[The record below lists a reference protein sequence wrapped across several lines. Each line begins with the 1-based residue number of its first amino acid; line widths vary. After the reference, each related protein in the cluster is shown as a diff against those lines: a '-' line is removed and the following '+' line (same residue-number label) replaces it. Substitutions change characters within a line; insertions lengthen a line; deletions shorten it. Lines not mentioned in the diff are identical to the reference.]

1 MKFLIVVSELNLNY
15 HQTSGSHTQQKYAYF
30 FLPVTK
36 LCGDCA
42 GSRGDNHFVVVFPA
56 KLL

>member
-15 HQTSGSHTQQKYAYF
+15 HQTSGSHTTTKIYAYF

-36 LCGDCA
+36 LCGDCP
-42 GSRGDNHFVVVFPA
+42 GDNHLVAVFPELA
-56 KLL
+56 

>member
-30 FLPVTK
+30 FLLVTK
-36 LCGDCA
+36 LCGD
-42 GSRGDNHFVVVFPA
+42 NHLVVVFPE
-56 KLL
+56 KVVGRLCQK

>member
-36 LCGDCA
+36 LCGDC
-42 GSRGDNHFVVVFPA
+42 DNHSVA
-56 KLL
+56 LSQN